1 MTQLAPDLGA
11 YILPGKVSS
20 PLAGVTQAIEGE
32 RIGLGTVW
40 ASERWET
47 KETGAVLGAVSQA
60 TSKVKLGTATTHFV
74 SRHPMVLAGMAATL
88 QGLSNNRLILGF
100 ARSLDSRWTDIGLPV
115 QTNALM
121 VDYVDILRRLW
132 AGESVSYE
140 GPAGVFP
147 KMQMADLIDQPPPP
161 LMLAA
166 MGPKTLALAGRV
178 FDGVLL
184 HPLLTVEGV
193 RRSAAVVHEA
203 AVKAG
208 RRPEDVKIIGSL
220 VVAPD
225 VPPDQ
230 RGYAVH
236 GRAVSYLTHRMISD
250 WLLKYNEWDPAPVRA
265 VEAMGLATL
274 EMQQISPAE
283 VQKRLLEA
291 SKVVPDEWIR
301 DGAAVGTSEE
311 CAERAK
317 AYRAAG
323 ADELILHGSTTD
335 KLEKLVKAYAGT

>member
-1 MTQLAPDLGA
+1 MSQIANDLGA

-20 PLAGVTQAIEGE
+20 PKAGVTQAMEGE

-60 TSKVKLGTATTHFV
+60 TSRIKLGTATTHFI
-74 SRHPMVLAGMAATL
+74 SRHPLVLAGMASTL
-88 QGLSNNRLILGF
+88 QGLSGGRLILGF
-100 ARSLDSRWTDIGLPV
+100 ARSADWRWTQMGLPA
-115 QTNALM
+115 QSNALM
-121 VDYVDILRRLW
+121 ADYVDILKRLW

-147 KMQMADLIDQPPPP
+147 KMQMADLPEQAPP

-184 HPLLTVEGV
+184 HPFLTTEGV
-193 RRSAAVVHEA
+193 RRSAEVVREA

-208 RRPEDVKIIGSL
+208 RKPEDVKIIGG
-220 VVAPD
+220 VAVAPD
-225 VPPDQ
+225 SDPNV

-236 GRAVSYLTHRMISD
+236 GRAVSYLIHRMISE
-250 WLLKYNEWDPAPVRA
+250 WLVKYNEWDPAPV
-265 VEAMGLATL
+265 EALEKLGLERL
-274 EMQQISPAE
+274 EVQQISPAE
-283 VQKRLLEA
+283 VHQRLLEA
-291 SKVVPDEWIR
+291 SALVPDQWIR
-301 DGAAVGTSEE
+301 DGAAVGTAAE
-311 CAERAK
+311 CAEKLK
-317 AYRAAG
+317 AFRKAG
-323 ADELILHGSTTD
+323 ADEIILHGTTPD
-335 KLEKLVKAYAGT
+335 KLESLVKAYLAS

>member
-1 MTQLAPDLGA
+1 MTQIATDLGA

-20 PLAGVTQAIEGE
+20 PVAGVTQAVEAE

-47 KETGAVLGAVSQA
+47 KETGAVLGAVSQV
-60 TSKVKLGTATTHFV
+60 TSRIKLGAATTHFV
-74 SRHPMVLAGMAATL
+74 TRHPLVLAGMASTL

-100 ARSLDSRWTDIGLPV
+100 GRSADWRWTQMGLPP

-121 VDYVDILRRLW
+121 TDYVDILKRLW

-147 KMQMADLIDQPPPP
+147 RMQMPDLPDQPPP
-161 LMLAA
+161 LMMAA
-166 MGPKTLALAGRV
+166 MGPKTLQLAGRV

-184 HPLLTVEGV
+184 HPFLTVDGV
-193 RRSAAVVHEA
+193 RRSAEVVHEA

-208 RRPEDVKIIGSL
+208 RKPEEVRIVAG
-220 VVAPD
+220 VATAPD
-225 VPPDQ
+225 TDPNV

-236 GRAVSYLTHRMISD
+236 GRAVSYLIHRMMSE
-250 WLLKYNEWDPAPVRA
+250 WLLKYNEWDPAPV
-265 VEAMGLATL
+265 EALEKLGLERL
-274 EMQQISPAE
+274 EVQQISPAD

-291 SKVVPDEWIR
+291 STLVPDEWIR
-301 DGAAVGTSEE
+301 DGAAVGTAAE
-311 CAERAK
+311 CAAK
-317 AYRAAG
+317 LKAFRKAG
-323 ADELILHGSTTD
+323 ADEIILHGATPD
-335 KLEKLVKAYAGT
+335 KLEGLVKAYLAS